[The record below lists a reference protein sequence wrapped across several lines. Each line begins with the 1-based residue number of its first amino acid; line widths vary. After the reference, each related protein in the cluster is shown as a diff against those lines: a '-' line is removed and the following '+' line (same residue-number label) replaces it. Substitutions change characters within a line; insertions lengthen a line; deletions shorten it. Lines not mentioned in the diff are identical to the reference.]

1 MQEKKF
7 FLSIRYND
15 LRVLTTKMSKV
26 YIDIEIEPK
35 LILLSGE
42 ESESRISTQQMK
54 KDLTWSRAR
63 GVWEKDNKHFKI

>member
-1 MQEKKF
+1 
-7 FLSIRYND
+7 
-15 LRVLTTKMSKV
+15 MSKV
-26 YIDIEIEPK
+26 YIDIVIEPK

>member
-1 MQEKKF
+1 
-7 FLSIRYND
+7 
-15 LRVLTTKMSKV
+15 MSKV

-42 ESESRISTQQMK
+42 ESESRILTQQMK
-54 KDLTWSRAR
+54 KDLTWSRAG